1 MWETPPRSPTMVGI
15 AVETMVWSRL
25 DMSMPASRA
34 EKIRLIRR
42 RVSTIGGA
50 AGWGGGACAGLL
62 GADVGA
68 AGARQA
74 RERTTPAARGWGR
87 GSVGRSG
94 QSCDQHVPRL
104 VDEAGERRGEAGRE
118 PEMHRGAHGRGSRR
132 RQQHGV

>member
-50 AGWGGGACAGLL
+50 AGSVGGAGT
-62 GADVGA
+62 GTPRVGRRGRGGA
-68 AGARQA
+68 AEERGDDAGRSRVGQRFSRAERAVLRPARP
-74 RERTTPAARGWGR
+74 TPGRRGR
-87 GSVGRSG
+87 GTTR
-94 QSCDQHVPRL
+94 
-104 VDEAGERRGEAGRE
+104 
-118 PEMHRGAHGRGSRR
+118 
-132 RQQHGV
+132 

>member
-1 MWETPPRSPTMVGI
+1 MWETPPRSPTTVGI

-50 AGWGGGACAGLL
+50 AGSVGGACTGDSS
-62 GADVGA
+62 GSDVGA
-68 AGARQA
+68 AGARQTS
-74 RERTTPAARGWGR
+74 ERTTPAARGWGR

-104 VDEAGERRGEAGRE
+104 VDEAGERRGEAGR
-118 PEMHRGAHGRGSRR
+118 
-132 RQQHGV
+132 Q